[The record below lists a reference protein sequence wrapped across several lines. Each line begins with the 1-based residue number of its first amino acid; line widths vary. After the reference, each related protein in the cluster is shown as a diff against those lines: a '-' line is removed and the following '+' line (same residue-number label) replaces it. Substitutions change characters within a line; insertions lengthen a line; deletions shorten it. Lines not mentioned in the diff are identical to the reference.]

1 MTASSMEGTGGN
13 DKQNESDECD
23 VNGDNKKRDDGDD
36 STGQEDVDR
45 KMKAEDKRESLEN
58 MNLKNEMKTLKK
70 SLSGDDE
77 EADEEDEGSNKESAD
92 EEERKEEARTEGGEK
107 KEQQESSSDSTS
119 TSSTDDE
126 SETSSEDKTEP
137 SKPETVQTTQTEA
150 TSREESKDN
159 STSKNEDTTDD
170 SDIEDDLVSAINYN
184 TITSLAALK
193 DMLQSSGED
202 SDGVDSFFH
211 HYFLSH
217 VNRLPSRNQTHSP
230 YPWGR
235 RLSECREEDE
245 YETEEGKNADSPIV
259 VDSKKEA
266 PKAQMERTD
275 SISSKTSKASSPSS
289 SENSSSEKIDEKS
302 LATSSVSD
310 AKPPSP
316 SLTAITTA
324 TAMTTTTTTT
334 ATTTTTTTTMT
345 MTTTTTTTPT
355 TMGATT
361 VVTTTTTA
369 TTTTVAMVS
378 GRFTT
383 STVTSPTSTTKPPL
397 RRRHTTGPGM
407 TFPAT
412 DPPSYSSSMTFSR
425 TSPLPSP
432 HFDKRFFDSSL
443 IEMKSQA
450 SSTSTLDYDSMEEVW
465 VRRLDFVQERK
476 RRELGSQPLPTIVTE
491 DTDNSGHVSQGHRPR
506 ADTWGSHSK
515 TIKKSSYGSAPSSG
529 KSTPL
534 PQPAEP
540 SSSSSSGKG
549 GRKASGT
556 RSGSTSRSN
565 SRSNSAE
572 RRRSGGGADDTASP
586 TRKPALFDAFRP
598 RSKSDASKRKPSI
611 IANMKSAVQ
620 HSLHRGSHGSSSV
633 DVHTEKDHHRES
645 QKEQK
650 ENKEQGSGRPRAGSE
665 SSRNPVSKVMD
676 LIRHRSHSA
685 LSADDKRKARAAV
698 QHQAQV
704 ASQSAHRR
712 SSLDPTARRLSL
724 GAPAIPHRASDACL
738 DPIHAAILFRDAR
751 GLPVVDPFLEKVSLS
766 DLEEDESQIFVKFFK
781 FHKCYDLIP
790 TSAKLVVFDTHLL
803 VKKAFFALVYNGVR
817 AAPLWDSSR
826 QQFVGMLT
834 ITDFIK
840 ILQMYYTSPSVT
852 MDELEEHEL
861 DTWRKVLKDQVH
873 PLVSIGP
880 DASLYEAI
888 RTLIQNRIHRLPVID
903 PDTGNVLYI
912 LTHKRILRFL
922 FLYIHE
928 LPKPSFTN
936 KTLRELRIGTFE
948 NIETATEE
956 TSIILALKKF
966 VERRVSALPIVDTEG
981 KLVNIYSKFDVINL
995 AAEKTYNNLDVS
1007 LREANEHRN
1016 EWFEGVQSCKLDE
1029 TLFTVMER
1037 IVRAEVH
1044 RLVVIDD
1051 DDKVIGII
1059 SLSDLLFYLVL
1070 RPCGEDGSSN
1080 KGSSISLRAQ
1090 DSLLSKAPSSAQSE
1104 ASLADG
1110 EAEQQDGAEATD
1122 HNQSE
1127 EAPATPSPPLSPATS
1142 EISEPQSTLV
1152 NQTQEATWRDVI
1164 NICVSGVSGGE

>member
-1 MTASSMEGTGGN
+1 MEGTGN

-23 VNGDNKKRDDGDD
+23 VNGDNRKQDDDD
-36 STGQEDVDR
+36 STGQEDVER
-45 KMKAEDKRESLEN
+45 KMKAEDRRESLEN

-70 SLSGDDE
+70 TLSADDE
-77 EADEEDEGSNKESAD
+77 EADEENEGSKESAD
-92 EEERKEEARTEGGEK
+92 EEERKEEARTDGGPGEK
-107 KEQQESSSDSTS
+107 KEQESSSDSTS
-119 TSSTDDE
+119 TSTTDDE

-137 SKPETVQTTQTEA
+137 SKPETAQTTQTEA
-150 TSREESKDN
+150 TSREESKEGA
-159 STSKNEDTTDD
+159 SKTEDTTDD

-245 YETEEGKNADSPIV
+245 YETEEGKNADSPS
-259 VDSKKEA
+259 VDSKKDTSKTQVE
-266 PKAQMERTD
+266 KTD
-275 SISSKTSKASSPSS
+275 SASSKTSKASSPSS

-310 AKPPSP
+310 AAKPPSP
-316 SLTAITTA
+316 SLTV
-324 TAMTTTTTTT
+324 T
-334 ATTTTTTTTMT
+334 ATTTTT
-345 MTTTTTTTPT
+345 
-355 TMGATT
+355 AAAAAAAA
-361 VVTTTTTA
+361 TTA
-369 TTTTVAMVS
+369 TSPTTGAAAAATTVS

-383 STVTSPTSTTKPPL
+383 STVTSPTSTAKPPL

-412 DPPSYSSSMTFSR
+412 DPPSYSTSMTFSR

-443 IEMKSQA
+443 IEIKSQA
-450 SSTSTLDYDSMEEVW
+450 SSTSTLDYDSTEEVW
-465 VRRLDFVQERK
+465 VRRMDLLQERK

-491 DTDNSGHVSQGHRPR
+491 DTDNSGHASQGHRPR

-565 SRSNSAE
+565 SAE
-572 RRRSGGGADDTASP
+572 RRRSGGGTDDTASP

-650 ENKEQGSGRPRAGSE
+650 ESKEQGSGRPRAGSE

-685 LSADDKRKARAAV
+685 LSAEDKRKARAAV
-698 QHQAQV
+698 QHQAQA

-724 GAPAIPHRASDACL
+724 GTPAIPHRASDACL
-738 DPIHAAILFRDAR
+738 DPVHAAILFRDAR

-766 DLEEDESQIFVKFFK
+766 DLEEDESQIYVKFFK

-903 PDTGNVLYI
+903 LDTGNVLYI

-966 VERRVSALPIVDTEG
+966 VERRVSALPIVDSEG

-1029 TLFTVMER
+1029 TLFTIMER

-1090 DSLLSKAPSSAQSE
+1090 DCMLSKAPSSAQSE
-1104 ASLADG
+1104 TSLADG
-1110 EAEQQDGAEATD
+1110 EAEQDAAEATD
-1122 HNQSE
+1122 RNQSE
-1127 EAPATPSPPLSPATS
+1127 EAPATPSPPLSPVTS
-1142 EISEPQSTLV
+1142 DISEPQSTLV
-1152 NQTQEATWRDVI
+1152 NQSQEATWRDVI

>member
-1 MTASSMEGTGGN
+1 ME
-13 DKQNESDECD
+13 SA
-23 VNGDNKKRDDGDD
+23 DNKKLTDECNQQSDNRLLFEMR
-36 STGQEDVDR
+36 SVD
-45 KMKAEDKRESLEN
+45 AAQDIREEN
-58 MNLKNEMKTLKK
+58 MKNEDHKDSKDTKMSTADSKESIEGTKLAKK
-70 SLSGDDE
+70 MSEDLD
-77 EADEEDEGSNKESAD
+77 EDEGKGSD
-92 EEERKEEARTEGGEK
+92 EEESKEKPDEK
-107 KEQQESSSDSTS
+107 RDDESSTT
-119 TSSTDDE
+119 TSSTTTSDDE
-126 SETSSEDKTEP
+126 SDTTSEEKTEP
-137 SKPETVQTTQTEA
+137 SKPEVAPQPIETK
-150 TSREESKDN
+150 EEP
-159 STSKNEDTTDD
+159 KNEDTTDD
-170 SDIEDDLVSAINYN
+170 SDIEDDLISAINYN

-193 DMLQSSGED
+193 DMLQCSGED
-202 SDGVDSFFH
+202 SEGVDSFFH

-245 YETEEGKNADSPIV
+245 YETEEGKNVESTTADTSVEI
-259 VDSKKEA
+259 KKEA
-266 PKAQMERTD
+266 VSAQESQEKSD
-275 SISSKTSKASSPSS
+275 NVPSKASSPSS
-289 SENSSSEKIDEKS
+289 SEKSSSEKIDQKS
-302 LATSSVSD
+302 AASEPR
-310 AKPPSP
+310 APP
-316 SLTAITTA
+316 
-324 TAMTTTTTTT
+324 TTT
-334 ATTTTTTTTMT
+334 A
-345 MTTTTTTTPT
+345 
-355 TMGATT
+355 
-361 VVTTTTTA
+361 
-369 TTTTVAMVS
+369 S
-378 GRFTT
+378 RFTT
-383 STVTSPTSTTKPPL
+383 STVTSPTSTKPPL
-397 RRRHTTGPGM
+397 RRRHTAGSGM

-412 DPPSYSSSMTFSR
+412 DPPTYSSSMTFSR

-432 HFDKRFFDSSL
+432 HLDKRFFDSSL

-450 SSTSTLDYDSMEEVW
+450 SSTSTLDYDSTDEIW
-465 VRRLDFVQERK
+465 IRRVDFVQERK

-491 DTDNSGHVSQGHRPR
+491 DVDKSAQDQGHRPR
-506 ADTWGSHSK
+506 AGTWGSHSRNIRK
-515 TIKKSSYGSAPSSG
+515 PSTGSAPSSG

-534 PQPAEP
+534 PQQLEPA

-549 GRKASGT
+549 GRKTSGT
-556 RSGSTSRSN
+556 HSGSTSRSN
-565 SRSNSAE
+565 SRSNSTE
-572 RRRSGGGADDTASP
+572 RRRSGDDTASP

-598 RSKSDASKRKPSI
+598 RSKSDASKTRKPSI

-620 HSLHRGSHGSSSV
+620 HSLYRSSHGSSSV
-633 DVHTEKDHHRES
+633 DVNTEKDHHKDHKDHKDHKEG
-645 QKEQK
+645 KEQ
-650 ENKEQGSGRPRAGSE
+650 SGRPRAGSE

-676 LIRHRSHSA
+676 LIRHRSHSS
-685 LSADDKRKARAAV
+685 LSSEDKRKARAAA
-698 QHQAQV
+698 QHQSQV
-704 ASQSAHRR
+704 AVQSALRR
-712 SSLDPTARRLSL
+712 SSVDPGARRLSL
-724 GAPAIPHRASDACL
+724 GTPAVPHRASDALL
-738 DPIHAAILFRDAR
+738 DPVHAAILFRDSR

-766 DLEEDESQIFVKFFK
+766 DLEEDESQIYVKFFK

-880 DASLYEAI
+880 DASLYDAI
-888 RTLIQNRIHRLPVID
+888 KTLIHNRIHRLPVID

-936 KTLRELRIGTFE
+936 KTLRELRIGTFD

-966 VERRVSALPIVDTEG
+966 VERRVSALPIIDNEG

-1029 TLFTVMER
+1029 TLFTVMEK

-1044 RLVVIDD
+1044 RLVVVDD
-1051 DDKVIGII
+1051 DDKAIGII

-1090 DSLLSKAPSSAQSE
+1090 DSINSRAPSSAQSE
-1104 ASLADG
+1104 TSLVDG
-1110 EAEQQDGAEATD
+1110 EAEPEQEVADA
-1122 HNQSE
+1122 NQTE
-1127 EAPATPSPPLSPATS
+1127 ESPTTPSPPLSPAGS
-1142 EISEPQSTLV
+1142 DISEPQSTLV
-1152 NQTQEATWRDVI
+1152 NPSQEPTWREVT
-1164 NICVSGVSGGE
+1164 VSGGE

>member
-1 MTASSMEGTGGN
+1 MEGTGGN

>member
-1 MTASSMEGTGGN
+1 MESSSEE
-13 DKQNESDECD
+13 KQNESDEYD
-23 VNGDNKKRDDGDD
+23 DKNSQQFGIETFDKNNSQTNLEEENSENIKHSYSGTINTATMIVEDIKDEPEVSQDDDPEGDEERCSD
-36 STGQEDVDR
+36 EDEMHYIESKV
-45 KMKAEDKRESLEN
+45 EESL
-58 MNLKNEMKTLKK
+58 
-70 SLSGDDE
+70 S
-77 EADEEDEGSNKESAD
+77 
-92 EEERKEEARTEGGEK
+92 
-107 KEQQESSSDSTS
+107 STS
-119 TSSTDDE
+119 TVNSSDE
-126 SETSSEDKTEP
+126 DSETSSNDKTDP
-137 SKPETVQTTQTEA
+137 TNKTVEVLQTSEKLKNDEQ
-150 TSREESKDN
+150 S
-159 STSKNEDTTDD
+159 STTKNDDTTDD

-184 TITSLAALK
+184 TITSLTALK

-245 YETEEGKNADSPIV
+245 YETEEGKNLECPEEKEV
-259 VDSKKEA
+259 NLKQSKEELLSSQESQESTSENI
-266 PKAQMERTD
+266 P
-275 SISSKTSKASSPSS
+275 SKTASPLS
-289 SENSSSEKIDEKS
+289 SENSSSEKIDQKS
-302 LATSSVSD
+302 NQTTSSTSEP
-310 AKPPSP
+310 KT
-316 SLTAITTA
+316 L
-324 TAMTTTTTTT
+324 
-334 ATTTTTTTTMT
+334 
-345 MTTTTTTTPT
+345 PT
-355 TMGATT
+355 
-361 VVTTTTTA
+361 
-369 TTTTVAMVS
+369 S
-378 GRFTT
+378 SRFTT
-383 STVTSPTSTTKPPL
+383 STVTSPTATKPPL

-412 DPPSYSSSMTFSR
+412 DPPTYSSSMTFLK

-432 HFDKRFFDSSL
+432 HLDKRFFDSSL

-450 SSTSTLDYDSMEEVW
+450 SSSSTLDYDSTEEVW
-465 VRRLDFVQERK
+465 VRRIDLGQDK
-476 RRELGSQPLPTIVTE
+476 RRKELGSQPLPTIVTE
-491 DTDNSGHVSQGHRPR
+491 DTDNTNQFSQDQNHRPR
-506 ADTWGSHSK
+506 AGTWSSHSRNIRK
-515 TIKKSSYGSAPSSG
+515 PASGSAPNSG

-534 PQPAEP
+534 PQQLESTSNSLN
-540 SSSSSSGKG
+540 SSKG
-549 GRKASGT
+549 SKKFIGT

-565 SRSNSAE
+565 SAE
-572 RRRSGGGADDTASP
+572 RRRSGSDETASP
-586 TRKPALFDAFRP
+586 TRKSALFDAFRP
-598 RSKSDASKRKPSI
+598 RSKSDASKTRKPSI
-611 IANMKSAVQ
+611 IANMKNVMQ
-620 HSLHRGSHGSSSV
+620 HSLYRSALGSSSV
-633 DVHTEKDHHRES
+633 DINTEKDHKDH
-645 QKEQK
+645 K
-650 ENKEQGSGRPRAGSE
+650 ENKDHNSRPRAGSE

-685 LSADDKRKARAAV
+685 LSAEDKRKARTAA
-698 QHQAQV
+698 QHQSHLA
-704 ASQSAHRR
+704 AHSALRR
-712 SSLDPTARRLSL
+712 SSLDPGTRRLSL
-724 GAPAIPHRASDACL
+724 GTPVAPHRAADACL
-738 DPIHAAILFRDAR
+738 DPVHAAILFRDAR
-751 GLPVVDPFLEKVSLS
+751 GLPVVDPFLEKVNIS
-766 DLEEDESQIFVKFFK
+766 DLEEDETQIFVKFFK

-880 DASLYEAI
+880 DASLYDAI
-888 RTLIQNRIHRLPVID
+888 KTLIQNRIHRLPVID

-922 FLYIHE
+922 FLYINE
-928 LPKPSFTN
+928 LPKPCFVN
-936 KTLRELRIGTFE
+936 KTLKELRIGTFD

-966 VERRVSALPIVDTEG
+966 VERRVSALPIIDNEG

-1029 TLFTVMER
+1029 TLFTVMEK

-1044 RLVVIDD
+1044 RLVVVDD

-1059 SLSDLLFYLVL
+1059 SLSDLLFHLVL
-1070 RPCGEDGSSN
+1070 RPCGEENGSS
-1080 KGSSISLRAQ
+1080 KGSNISLRAQ
-1090 DSLLSKAPSSAQSE
+1090 DSVTSKGPSSESSLGDIEVE
-1104 ASLADG
+1104 A
-1110 EAEQQDGAEATD
+1110 D
-1122 HNQSE
+1122 HESNSRIIM
-1127 EAPATPSPPLSPATS
+1127 A
-1142 EISEPQSTLV
+1142 
-1152 NQTQEATWRDVI
+1152 
-1164 NICVSGVSGGE
+1164 

>member
-1 MTASSMEGTGGN
+1 MEGPSD
-13 DKQNESDECD
+13 DKQEATEIH
-23 VNGDNKKRDDGDD
+23 
-36 STGQEDVDR
+36 
-45 KMKAEDKRESLEN
+45 DKRSNGIIEKELNGETRISPDLEN
-58 MNLKNEMKTLKK
+58 
-70 SLSGDDE
+70 
-77 EADEEDEGSNKESAD
+77 NKESDDVTAAVTMNEATND
-92 EEERKEEARTEGGEK
+92 VEDDIKGSDKESREK
-107 KEQQESSSDSTS
+107 TKEKREDESSGTS
-119 TSSTDDE
+119 TSSSDDE
-126 SETSSEDKTEP
+126 SETSSEDKTE
-137 SKPETVQTTQTEA
+137 SSIKPEADPTLVTPTQKTEEQA
-150 TSREESKDN
+150 
-159 STSKNEDTTDD
+159 KNDDTTDD
-170 SDIEDDLVSAINYN
+170 SDIDDDLVSTINYN

-193 DMLQSSGED
+193 DMLQCSGEE

-245 YETEEGKNADSPIV
+245 YETEENKTGETNSKRSHEDDKAPVTTQDSQEKSESLP
-259 VDSKKEA
+259 
-266 PKAQMERTD
+266 
-275 SISSKTSKASSPSS
+275 SKTSSLSS
-289 SENSSSEKIDEKS
+289 SAKSSSEKIDQKS
-302 LATSSVSD
+302 NATSSVSD
-310 AKPPSP
+310 SRPPP
-316 SLTAITTA
+316 TAST
-324 TAMTTTTTTT
+324 
-334 ATTTTTTTTMT
+334 
-345 MTTTTTTTPT
+345 
-355 TMGATT
+355 G
-361 VVTTTTTA
+361 
-369 TTTTVAMVS
+369 S
-378 GRFTT
+378 RFTT
-383 STVTSPTSTTKPPL
+383 TTVTSPTSSKPPL
-397 RRRHTTGPGM
+397 RRRHTAGGGM

-412 DPPSYSSSMTFSR
+412 DPPSYSSSMVFSR

-432 HFDKRFFDSSL
+432 HLDKRFFDSSL

-450 SSTSTLDYDSMEEVW
+450 SSSSTLDYSSTEDIW
-465 VRRLDFVQERK
+465 VRRIDFVQERK
-476 RRELGSQPLPTIVTE
+476 RKELGSQPLPTIVTE
-491 DTDNSGHVSQGHRPR
+491 DADNSGQKSDDQSTRPR
-506 ADTWGSHSK
+506 AGTWGSHSRPIRK
-515 TIKKSSYGSAPSSG
+515 PASGSAPGSG

-534 PQPAEP
+534 PQQSEP
-540 SSSSSSGKG
+540 SGASTSTRVTGRKTSGVRSSSN
-549 GRKASGT
+549 
-556 RSGSTSRSN
+556 SRSN
-565 SRSNSAE
+565 SRSNSVE
-572 RRRSGGGADDTASP
+572 RRKSGDDTVSP
-586 TRKPALFDAFRP
+586 TRKNALFDAFRP
-598 RSKSDASKRKPSI
+598 RSKSDASKTRKPSI
-611 IANMKSAVQ
+611 IANMKTAVQ
-620 HSLHRGSHGSSSV
+620 NSLHRGSHGSSSN
-633 DVHTEKDHHRES
+633 DVHTEKDHKDHKDS
-645 QKEQK
+645 KEQI
-650 ENKEQGSGRPRAGSE
+650 SRSRSSSE

-685 LSADDKRKARAAV
+685 ISSDDKRRRAAA
-698 QHQAQV
+698 QHQSHG
-704 ASQSAHRR
+704 ASNSALRR
-712 SSLDPTARRLSL
+712 NSLEPGQRRLSL
-724 GAPAIPHRASDACL
+724 GTPAIPHRASDACL
-738 DPIHAAILFRDAR
+738 DPVHAAILFRDAR

-826 QQFVGMLT
+826 QEFVGMLT

-840 ILQMYYTSPSVT
+840 ILQMYYTSPTVT

-873 PLVSIGP
+873 PLVSIAP
-880 DASLYEAI
+880 DASLYDAI
-888 RTLIQNRIHRLPVID
+888 KTLIQNRIHRLPVID

-966 VERRVSALPIVDTEG
+966 VERRVSALPVVDSEG

-1029 TLFTVMER
+1029 TLFTVMEK

-1044 RLVVIDD
+1044 RLVVVDED
-1051 DDKVIGII
+1051 EKAIGII

-1070 RPCGEDGSSN
+1070 RPCGEDTTST

-1090 DSLLSKAPSSAQSE
+1090 DSLSSTKVLSSAQSE
-1104 ASLADG
+1104 ASLAD
-1110 EAEQQDGAEATD
+1110 EEQPDA
-1122 HNQSE
+1122 S
-1127 EAPATPSPPLSPATS
+1127 PSPPLSPAASDTS
-1142 EISEPQSTLV
+1142 ELQPSLV
-1152 NQTQEATWRDVI
+1152 NSSQETSWREVA
-1164 NICVSGVSGGE
+1164 VSGGE

>member
-1 MTASSMEGTGGN
+1 MEGTGN

-23 VNGDNKKRDDGDD
+23 VNGDNRKRDDDAD

-45 KMKAEDKRESLEN
+45 KMKAEDRRESLTEN

-70 SLSGDDE
+70 TLSADDE
-77 EADEEDEGSNKESAD
+77 EADEEDEGSKESAD
-92 EEERKEEARTEGGEK
+92 EEERKDETRPGGGSEK
-107 KEQQESSSDSTS
+107 KEQESSSDSTS
-119 TSSTDDE
+119 TSTTDDE

-137 SKPETVQTTQTEA
+137 SKPETAPTTQTEEA
-150 TSREESKDN
+150 TSREESKE
-159 STSKNEDTTDD
+159 SASKNEDMTDD

-245 YETEEGKNADSPIV
+245 YETEEGKNADSTSV
-259 VDSKKEA
+259 ADSKKDTS
-266 PKAQMERTD
+266 KAQVEKTD
-275 SISSKTSKASSPSS
+275 SVSSKTSKASSPSS

-302 LATSSVSD
+302 LATSSMSD

-316 SLTAITTA
+316 LLTA
-324 TAMTTTTTTT
+324 TAATTTTMTTSP
-334 ATTTTTTTTMT
+334 TTTTTTTT
-345 MTTTTTTTPT
+345 
-355 TMGATT
+355 GATAAAAAA
-361 VVTTTTTA
+361 A
-369 TTTTVAMVS
+369 TTTTVATSIS
-378 GRFTT
+378 GRFIT

-412 DPPSYSSSMTFSR
+412 DPPSYSTSMTFSR

-450 SSTSTLDYDSMEEVW
+450 SSTSTLDYDSTEEVW
-465 VRRLDFVQERK
+465 VRRMDLAQK

-549 GRKASGT
+549 GRKTSGT

-572 RRRSGGGADDTASP
+572 RRKSGGGTDDTASP

-633 DVHTEKDHHRES
+633 DVHTEKEHHRES

-650 ENKEQGSGRPRAGSE
+650 ENKDQGSGRPRAGSE

-685 LSADDKRKARAAV
+685 LSAEDKRKARAAV
-698 QHQAQV
+698 QHQQV

-738 DPIHAAILFRDAR
+738 DPVHAAILFRDAR

-966 VERRVSALPIVDTEG
+966 VERRVSALPIVDSEG

-1029 TLFTVMER
+1029 TLFTIMER

-1090 DSLLSKAPSSAQSE
+1090 DSQLSKAPSSAQSE

-1110 EAEQQDGAEATD
+1110 ETEQDAAAEATTTER
-1122 HNQSE
+1122 NRSE
-1127 EAPATPSPPLSPATS
+1127 EAPATPSPPLSPVTS
-1142 EISEPQSTLV
+1142 DISEPQSTLV

>member
-1 MTASSMEGTGGN
+1 MEGTGN

-23 VNGDNKKRDDGDD
+23 VNGDNRKRDDDD

-70 SLSGDDE
+70 TLSADDE
-77 EADEEDEGSNKESAD
+77 EADEEDEGSKESAD
-92 EEERKEEARTEGGEK
+92 EEERKETQPGGEK
-107 KEQQESSSDSTS
+107 KEQESSSDSTS
-119 TSSTDDE
+119 TSTTDDE

-137 SKPETVQTTQTEA
+137 SKPEMVQTTQTEV
-150 TSREESKDN
+150 TSREESKEN
-159 STSKNEDTTDD
+159 TSKNEDTTDD

-245 YETEEGKNADSPIV
+245 YETEEGKNVDSPSI
-259 VDSKKEA
+259 DNKKDTLKTQVE
-266 PKAQMERTD
+266 KTD
-275 SISSKTSKASSPSS
+275 SVSSKTSKASSPSS

-316 SLTAITTA
+316 SLIAA
-324 TAMTTTTTTT
+324 TTTTT
-334 ATTTTTTTTMT
+334 AATTATTTTTMTTTTTTTTTTMT
-345 MTTTTTTTPT
+345 TTTTTMMTTTTTTT
-355 TMGATT
+355 
-361 VVTTTTTA
+361 TTTTMTTTTMMTPTGA
-369 TTTTVAMVS
+369 TMATTTVATSVS

-412 DPPSYSSSMTFSR
+412 DPPSYSTSMTFSR

-450 SSTSTLDYDSMEEVW
+450 SSTSTLDYDSTEEVW
-465 VRRLDFVQERK
+465 VRRMDLVQEKK

-515 TIKKSSYGSAPSSG
+515 TIRKSSYGSAPSSG

-549 GRKASGT
+549 GRKTSGT

-572 RRRSGGGADDTASP
+572 RRRSGTDDTASP

-633 DVHTEKDHHRES
+633 DVRTEKEHHRES

-650 ENKEQGSGRPRAGSE
+650 ENRDQGSGRPRAGSE

-685 LSADDKRKARAAV
+685 LSAEDKRKARAAV
-698 QHQAQV
+698 QHQSQV
-704 ASQSAHRR
+704 ASQSAQRR

-724 GAPAIPHRASDACL
+724 GTPAIPHRASDACL
-738 DPIHAAILFRDAR
+738 DPVHAAILFRDAR

-903 PDTGNVLYI
+903 LDTGNVLYI

-966 VERRVSALPIVDTEG
+966 VERRVSALPIVDSEG

-1029 TLFTVMER
+1029 TLFTIMER

-1110 EAEQQDGAEATD
+1110 EAEQDVAETTD
-1122 HNQSE
+1122 RNQSE
-1127 EAPATPSPPLSPATS
+1127 EAPATPSPPLSPVTS
-1142 EISEPQSTLV
+1142 DISEPQSTLV

>member
-1 MTASSMEGTGGN
+1 MEDN
-13 DKQNESDECD
+13 SNSKSNKDSCD
-23 VNGDNKKRDDGDD
+23 VDNKKKKKNNNVVNRN
-36 STGQEDVDR
+36 
-45 KMKAEDKRESLEN
+45 N
-58 MNLKNEMKTLKK
+58 MNVETEGKKSASSDVEILPKNVDDCKDNKQLKK
-70 SLSGDDE
+70 RDNNEEEEESSEVNCCKVFDDE
-77 EADEEDEGSNKESAD
+77 ETTKTAKK
-92 EEERKEEARTEGGEK
+92 EEET
-107 KEQQESSSDSTS
+107 SSTS
-119 TSSTDDE
+119 TSSCTSEDE

-137 SKPETVQTTQTEA
+137 PKTEPSKSLDQETVTTTEL
-150 TSREESKDN
+150 TETMTN
-159 STSKNEDTTDD
+159 KNEDTTDD
-170 SDIEDDLVSAINYN
+170 SDIEDDLISAINYN

-245 YETEEGKNADSPIV
+245 YETEEGKNAETII
-259 VDSKKEA
+259 SKKEETKNEESQDNTREA
-266 PKAQMERTD
+266 
-275 SISSKTSKASSPSS
+275 SISSKGSSPTSSERSS
-289 SENSSSEKIDEKS
+289 SERIDLKSNQSLSISETKSALITSINPTMPMTTMTLTAASSM
-302 LATSSVSD
+302 TSSITS
-310 AKPPSP
+310 AS
-316 SLTAITTA
+316 SATTMTTITT
-324 TAMTTTTTTT
+324 MPTTTTTTLTTLTT
-334 ATTTTTTTTMT
+334 AV
-345 MTTTTTTTPT
+345 P
-355 TMGATT
+355 
-361 VVTTTTTA
+361 TTTA
-369 TTTTVAMVS
+369 VTTS
-378 GRFTT
+378 RFTMST
-383 STVTSPTSTTKPPL
+383 VTTTVTSPTSTTKPPL

-432 HFDKRFFDSSL
+432 HLDKRFFDSSL

-450 SSTSTLDYDSMEEVW
+450 SSSSTLDYDSTEEVW
-465 VRRLDFVQERK
+465 VRRVDFIQERK
-476 RRELGSQPLPTIVTE
+476 RKELGSQPLPTIVTE
-491 DTDNSGHVSQGHRPR
+491 DADNNQGSHEQGHRPR
-506 ADTWGSHSK
+506 AGTWGSHSRPIRK
-515 TIKKSSYGSAPSSG
+515 PAPGSAPGSG
-529 KSTPL
+529 NSTPL
-534 PQPAEP
+534 PQQPPEP
-540 SSSSSSGKG
+540 SVSSSSSSSKG

-572 RRRSGGGADDTASP
+572 RRRSGGGGGGSVDDTASP

-598 RSKSDASKRKPSI
+598 RSKSDASKRKPSL

-620 HSLHRGSHGSSSV
+620 HSLHRGSHGSSSG
-633 DVHTEKDHHRES
+633 DVHTEKEHHKDARES
-645 QKEQK
+645 RESKEQ
-650 ENKEQGSGRPRAGSE
+650 SSRPRAGSE

-685 LSADDKRKARAAV
+685 LSAEDKRKARTAA
-698 QHQAQV
+698 QHHQAQV
-704 ASQSAHRR
+704 AAQSALRR
-712 SSLDPTARRLSL
+712 SSLDPGPRRLSL
-724 GAPAIPHRASDACL
+724 GTPVIPHRASDACL
-738 DPIHAAILFRDAR
+738 DPVHAAILFRDAR

-817 AAPLWDSSR
+817 AAPLWDSAR
-826 QQFVGMLT
+826 QEFVGMLT

-873 PLVSIGP
+873 PLVSIAP

-936 KTLRELRIGTFE
+936 KTLRELRIGTF
-948 NIETATEE
+948 NDIETATEE

-966 VERRVSALPIVDTEG
+966 VERRVSALPVIDAEG

-1007 LREANEHRN
+1007 LRAANEHRN

-1029 TLFTVMER
+1029 TLFIVMER

-1059 SLSDLLFYLVL
+1059 SLSDLLYYLVL
-1070 RPCGEDGSSN
+1070 RPCGEDSISTKDGSS
-1080 KGSSISLRAQ
+1080 LRTQ
-1090 DSLLSKAPSSAQSE
+1090 ESVTSKVTDSQAETTTSVDGEPETEQNETGNSNSRDGPSTPTPPSS
-1104 ASLADG
+1104 
-1110 EAEQQDGAEATD
+1110 
-1122 HNQSE
+1122 
-1127 EAPATPSPPLSPATS
+1127 PAALDITEPSSTIVKPSQ
-1142 EISEPQSTLV
+1142 EPS
-1152 NQTQEATWRDVI
+1152 WREVT
-1164 NICVSGVSGGE
+1164 VSGGE

>member
-1 MTASSMEGTGGN
+1 MESAGG

-23 VNGDNKKRDDGDD
+23 VIGNNQHVSKM
-36 STGQEDVDR
+36 TGQEDTNA
-45 KMKAEDKRESLEN
+45 KIGKGLCKEESLK
-58 MNLKNEMKTLKK
+58 NLKNLENIGQNDENVTNKLSK
-70 SLSGDDE
+70 SRSNDDE
-77 EADEEDEGSNKESAD
+77 D
-92 EEERKEEARTEGGEK
+92 EEERDEDECKGSDEETKEEKTDGK
-107 KEQQESSSDSTS
+107 KEEESSSSTTSTS
-119 TSSTDDE
+119 TSDDE
-126 SETSSEDKTEP
+126 SETSSDDKTEA
-137 SKPETVQTTQTEA
+137 SKTEQTKTVEPETKKEDQT
-150 TSREESKDN
+150 
-159 STSKNEDTTDD
+159 KNDDTTDD
-170 SDIEDDLVSAINYN
+170 SDIEDDLISAINYN

-193 DMLQSSGED
+193 DMLQSSGEN

-245 YETEEGKNADSPIV
+245 YETEEALHPLVWGWQWRPDKGKN
-259 VDSKKEA
+259 VDTTPAVITGSKN
-266 PKAQMERTD
+266 D
-275 SISSKTSKASSPSS
+275 VSKTEEAEDKMENASSKASSPSA
-289 SENSSSEKIDEKS
+289 SEKSSSERIDQKSIGSTVSEVKITV
-302 LATSSVSD
+302 ATT
-310 AKPPSP
+310 P
-316 SLTAITTA
+316 
-324 TAMTTTTTTT
+324 TTTTTSTPTT
-334 ATTTTTTTTMT
+334 TTVIATTTT
-345 MTTTTTTTPT
+345 
-355 TMGATT
+355 
-361 VVTTTTTA
+361 
-369 TTTTVAMVS
+369 S
-378 GRFTT
+378 RFTT
-383 STVTSPTSTTKPPL
+383 CTVTSPTSTTKPPL

-412 DPPSYSSSMTFSR
+412 DPPTYSTSMTFSR

-432 HFDKRFFDSSL
+432 HLDKRYFDSSL

-450 SSTSTLDYDSMEEVW
+450 SSSSTLDYDSTEEVW
-465 VRRLDFVQERK
+465 VRRVDFVQERK
-476 RRELGSQPLPTIVTE
+476 RKELGSQPLPTIVTE
-491 DTDNSGHVSQGHRPR
+491 DTDNSNHASQDQGQRPR
-506 ADTWGSHSK
+506 AGTWGSHSR
-515 TIKKSSYGSAPSSG
+515 TIRKPTSGSAPGSG

-540 SSSSSSGKG
+540 SSSSSSSKG

-565 SRSNSAE
+565 SRSSSVE
-572 RRRSGGGADDTASP
+572 RRRSGGTVDDTASP
-586 TRKPALFDAFRP
+586 TRKPALLDAFRP

-611 IANMKSAVQ
+611 IANMKNAVQ
-620 HSLHRGSHGSSSV
+620 QSLHRGSHGSSSI
-633 DVHTEKDHHRES
+633 DVRTDKDHHKDS
-645 QKEQK
+645 KDHSKEIM
-650 ENKEQGSGRPRAGSE
+650 GRPRAGSE

-685 LSADDKRKARAAV
+685 LLGDDKRKVRAAAAQHPV
-698 QHQAQV
+698 QVTAQG
-704 ASQSAHRR
+704 AIRR
-712 SSLDPTARRLSL
+712 SSLDPGARRFSL
-724 GAPAIPHRASDACL
+724 GTPAIPHRASDACL
-738 DPIHAAILFRDAR
+738 DPVHAAILFRDAR

-766 DLEEDESQIFVKFFK
+766 DLKEDESQIFVKFFK

-826 QQFVGMLT
+826 QEFVGMLT

-888 RTLIQNRIHRLPVID
+888 KTLVQNRIHRLPVID

-936 KTLRELRIGTFE
+936 KTLRELRIGTFD

-966 VERRVSALPIVDTEG
+966 VERRVSALPIIDTEG

-1016 EWFEGVQSCKLDE
+1016 DWFEGVQSCKLDE
-1029 TLFTVMER
+1029 TLFTVMEK

-1044 RLVVIDD
+1044 RLVVVDD

-1080 KGSSISLRAQ
+1080 KNSSISLRAQ
-1090 DSLLSKAPSSAQSE
+1090 DSLSKTPSSVQLE
-1104 ASLADG
+1104 ASLPDG
-1110 EAEQQDGAEATD
+1110 EQDAEPDAAEV
-1122 HNQSE
+1122 NQSE
-1127 EAPATPSPPLSPATS
+1127 GAPATPSPPLSPAAS
-1142 EISEPQSTLV
+1142 DMSEPQSNLV
-1152 NQTQEATWRDVI
+1152 NQSQEPAWREVT
-1164 NICVSGVSGGE
+1164 VSGGE